1 MKTTRKAFL
10 IIFTFIVIVLLSN
23 ISFAAPT
30 ATYYDNG
37 NPSSITV
44 DEGTIRYYENGNVSS
59 ITTENGTASYNE
71 DGSIISIVGTP
82 AISLDEAK
90 AEFDNLKKQQSNNNT
105 TNTNTVNT
113 NTANTV
119 TSDTEEVTENMPS
132 TGVENY
138 IYIFIVIAVIGVIF
152 ATYKYISLKKDLK

>member
-1 MKTTRKAFL
+1 MKTIRKAFL

-23 ISFAAPT
+23 ISLAAST

-44 DEGTIRYYENGNVSS
+44 DEGTIRNVSS

-138 IYIFIVIAVIGVIF
+138 IYIFIVIAAIGVIF